1 MDTTV
6 YTSGIHFLGFQHSFI
21 KYPKS
26 VQTIAFSKNTNP
38 KYIDSRT
45 YDGLDVK
52 LEISFQYELQPAYI
66 YKLYMNYGE
75 NYQDYMINI
84 AIDTVNKVSN
94 NYTAYNFFLNR
105 TEIGNQMQDQLN
117 TALNSSLHALVK
129 FFQLQNVDL
138 PDEFENAIQQTEVK
152 KQDIEKAK
160 AEQNKVNVEIETRL
174 QKAEQ
179 NKYII
184 LNKAYGIANSTISA
198 NLANVLAYNNTQWGI
213 IDGYVNLK
221 IQASLNNSGLLNY
234 IKSTIIENYQGS
246 HLIISLD

>member
-1 MDTTV
+1 
-6 YTSGIHFLGFQHSFI
+6 
-21 KYPKS
+21 
-26 VQTIAFSKNTNP
+26 
-38 KYIDSRT
+38 
-45 YDGLDVK
+45 
-52 LEISFQYELQPAYI
+52 
-66 YKLYMNYGE
+66 MNYGE